1 MGVYNLYFSF
11 NHPVTTRPFAPVAC
25 GLRGRRHQP
34 QRRPPR
40 VWASRLWNGKKNAKK
55 LDISSTSCKS
65 SWSKHGGY
73 KEKIEETHGFLPL
86 NMQGV
91 PLWHSPCN
99 DHSLGNMWNC
109 LRFVIRQS
117 LQNVWCGLSSRNM
130 ILSVADIQVFNPS
143 RKRTGPREGFPAQIL
158 IWGGSK
164 SSFLST
170 HRYVSKQKCDMPVP
184 CSQANRSEST
194 SIGKLFEHSCFGN
207 VFILQWLHCHWNH
220 RLPAGCKHVIIVP
233 SSRFSPAKKNVIHD

>member
-1 MGVYNLYFSF
+1 
-11 NHPVTTRPFAPVAC
+11 
-25 GLRGRRHQP
+25 
-34 QRRPPR
+34 
-40 VWASRLWNGKKNAKK
+40 
-55 LDISSTSCKS
+55 
-65 SWSKHGGY
+65 
-73 KEKIEETHGFLPL
+73 
-86 NMQGV
+86 MQGV

-109 LRFVIRQS
+109 SRFVIRQS

-143 RKRTGPREGFPAQIL
+143 RKRNETGPREGFPAQIS

-194 SIGKLFEHSCFGN
+194 SIGKLFAHSCFGN

-220 RLPAGCKHVIIVP
+220 RLPAGCKHVIIVR